1 MPRPKVLVTRAT
13 FPDIVDR
20 LAEHA
25 DVARNDADRIYTRT
39 ELIAGLA
46 DKDGALISGLD
57 MIDAGVAAGAP
68 RLRILSSFAAGHNN
82 LDLPALSKAG
92 VMAANTPGLV
102 DQSVADFTWGL
113 MLAAARRVVESDVWL
128 RTGAWKGWAYDQFI
142 GADIH
147 GTTLGIIGMGR
158 IGQAVARRAVGFD
171 MTVLYHNRTPL
182 PVTTEALCNARYV
195 DSKDALLKAADHV
208 VLALPYTPQAQH
220 LIGARELGLMKPTA
234 TLINIARGGIVDD
247 AALAE
252 ALKSR
257 KIAAAALDVFEG
269 EPAVHPAL
277 VGLPNVVLCPHIA
290 SASIPTRRAMAN
302 LAVDNL
308 LAGLGIG
315 PHAGRPPNLLNPEAL
330 QHRA

>member
-13 FPDIVDR
+13 FPDIIDR
-20 LAEHA
+20 LAGHA
-25 DVARNDADRIYTRT
+25 DVVRNDDDRIYSKTG
-39 ELIAGLA
+39 LIAGLA

-57 MIDAGVAAGAP
+57 VIDAGVVAGAGK
-68 RLRILSSFAAGHNN
+68 LRIVSSFAAGHNN

-158 IGQAVARRAVGFD
+158 IGQAVARRAAGFD
-171 MTVLYHNRTPL
+171 MTVLYHNRTRL
-182 PVTTEALCNARYV
+182 PMEVETACKARFC

-208 VLALPYTPQAQH
+208 VLALPYTPDVQH
-220 LIGARELGLMKPTA
+220 MIGARELDLMKPAA

-257 KIAAAALDVFEG
+257 TIAAAALDVFEG
-269 EPAVHPAL
+269 EPMVHPAL
-277 VGLPNVVLCPHIA
+277 IGLPNVVLCPHIA

-330 QHRA
+330 QNRA

>member
-1 MPRPKVLVTRAT
+1 MPRPKILVTRAT

-20 LAEHA
+20 LSEHA
-25 DVARNDADRIYTRT
+25 DVVRNENDRVLTRS
-39 ELIAGLA
+39 ELIGGLA

-57 MIDAGVAAGAP
+57 KIDAGVVAGAP
-68 RLRILSSFAAGHNN
+68 KLRMLASFAAGYNN

-92 VMAANTPGLV
+92 IMAANTPGLV

-158 IGQAVARRAVGFD
+158 IGQAVARRAAGFE
-171 MTVLYHNRTPL
+171 MRVLYHNRTRL
-182 PVTTEALCNARYV
+182 PASIEAACKAHYAE
-195 DSKDALLKAADHV
+195 SKDALLAAADHV
-208 VLALPYTPQAQH
+208 VLALPYTPDAQH
-220 LIGARELGLMKPTA
+220 MIGARELEIMKPSA

-247 AALAE
+247 GALAE
-252 ALKSR
+252 ALKTR
-257 KIAAAALDVFEG
+257 RIAAAALDVFEG
-269 EPAVHPAL
+269 EPDVHPAL
-277 VGLPNVVLCPHIA
+277 IGLPNVVLCPHIA

-315 PHAGRPPNLLNPEAL
+315 PHAGRPPNVLNPDVL
-330 QHRA
+330 QLRS

>member
-1 MPRPKVLVTRAT
+1 MPRKKVLVTRAT

-20 LAEHA
+20 LAEYA
-25 DVARNDADRIYTRT
+25 DVVRNEDDRVYTRA

-46 DKDGALISGLD
+46 DKDGGLISGLD
-57 MIDAGVAAGAP
+57 TIDAGVVAGAK
-68 RLRILSSFAAGHNN
+68 RLRVLASFAAGHNN

-92 VMAANTPGLV
+92 IMAANTPGLV

-113 MLAAARRVVESDVWL
+113 MLAAARRVVESNVWL
-128 RTGAWKGWAYDQFI
+128 RTGAWQGWAYDQFI

-158 IGQAVARRAVGFD
+158 IGQAVARRAAGFE
-171 MTVLYHNRTPL
+171 MTVLYHNRSQL
-182 PVTTEALCNARYV
+182 PAEIETACKARYI

-208 VLALPYTPQAQH
+208 VLALPFTPQVQH
-220 LIGARELGLMKPTA
+220 MIGGRELGLMKPTA

-247 AALAE
+247 AALVE
-252 ALKSR
+252 ALKAR
-257 KIAAAALDVFEG
+257 TIAAAALDVFEG
-269 EPAVHPAL
+269 EPNVHPGL
-277 VGLPNVVLCPHIA
+277 IGLPNVVLCPHIA
-290 SASIPTRRAMAN
+290 SASISTRRAMAD

-315 PHAGRPPNLLNPEAL
+315 PHAGRPPNLLNPDAL
-330 QHRA
+330 VFRG